1 LTISSDACKGLTTA
15 IASEFSGSEHRKC
28 MRHLMENLKKKRYH
42 CNVFTN
48 HMWPAAKAYTTE
60 KYHYHLS
67 EINEASPEAIAY
79 LEKDHKQLLCRS
91 KFSEL
96 SKCDYVNNNISESF
110 NS

>member
-1 LTISSDACKGLTTA
+1 
-15 IASEFSGSEHRKC
+15 

-79 LEKDHKQLLCRS
+79 LEKDHKQLLCKVSSQSYQSVIMSIITYQRV
-91 KFSEL
+91 L
-96 SKCDYVNNNISESF
+96 IVR
-110 NS
+110 